1 MRHGHLRPKLGWKS
15 EDTGR
20 QVQHAERGIDL
31 VDWGVSY
38 REWEREVDGALLRLI
53 MYISRLGW

>member
-38 REWEREVDGALLRLI
+38 REWEREVDGAPVAVDHVHK
-53 MYISRLGW
+53 